1 MTTTTSTHPALEP
14 PPPAGA
20 PPERIPA
27 YVWLFLGSTA
37 LNVFSGN
44 SGLMGFPVPP
54 DRVLLLGSLMLLAL
68 EPRRDR
74 LRGVPVYVVMA
85 ILTLWTAWSALTVG
99 TLTTANGSYALL
111 DRIMVPFLMF
121 AVGGL
126 IFSSTRRRDLLLQ
139 TLTVVGL
146 YLGVVSVLSM
156 VGPQRLVFPRYIMDY
171 LANSPMA
178 KNDPRAVGPFLSSE
192 ANGMALALCAFAA
205 ALLWIRT
212 RNAGWRALV
221 LITIPASTAGL
232 ILTLT
237 RSSWLA
243 AVLGVVLVG
252 LFVPGARRWL
262 ALVAVLGTA
271 ALGAILVAVPSL
283 MELAT
288 GRLTTS
294 RSLYDRAN
302 TYEAGWRALAE
313 QPLFGIG
320 WSRFID
326 IGTEWVRQAP
336 DYPITTVTIE
346 IHNVFLSRA
355 VETGIPGALLWIAI
369 VVMGP
374 LTILWRARRSR
385 GELRLWW
392 LFLLFALVVWFVPS
406 MTSPNPYPFPNY
418 LMWLI
423 AGIAGRTVLVH
434 NLTTKTGDDGIERRQ
449 VLEDS

>member
-1 MTTTTSTHPALEP
+1 MTAKVTQRALDP
-14 PPPAGA
+14 LPPAGT

-27 YVWLFLGSTA
+27 YVWLFLASTA
-37 LNVFSGN
+37 LNLFSGN

-54 DRVLLLGSLMLLAL
+54 DRVLLLGSLVLLAL
-68 EPRRDR
+68 EPHRDR
-74 LRGVPVYVVMA
+74 LRPMPVYVVMGV
-85 ILTLWTAWSALTVG
+85 LTLWTAWSALSAG
-99 TLTTANGSYALL
+99 TLASDNGFYALL

-121 AVGGL
+121 SVGGL
-126 IFSSTRRRDLLLQ
+126 LFSTTHRRDLLLR
-139 TLTVVGL
+139 TLTLIGL
-146 YLGVVSVLSM
+146 YLGAVSVLCM
-156 VGPQRLVFPRYIMDY
+156 VGPKQLVFPRYIMDY
-171 LANSPMA
+171 LANNPMA
-178 KNDPRAVGPFLSSE
+178 RDDPRAVGPFLSSE

-205 ALLWIRT
+205 ALLWTRT
-212 RNAGWRALV
+212 RNAGWRLLV
-221 LITIPASTAGL
+221 LLTIPASAAGL

-243 AVLGVVLVG
+243 ALLGIALIALVV
-252 LFVPGARRWL
+252 PRARRWFAL
-262 ALVAVLGTA
+262 AGVLGAA
-271 ALGAILVAVPSL
+271 ALGSALLAMPSL

-302 TYEAGWRALAE
+302 TYEAGWRALGE

-355 VETGIPGALLWIAI
+355 VETGIPGALLWITVI
-369 VVMGP
+369 VLGP
-374 LTILWRARRSR
+374 VTMLWRARQTQ
-385 GELRLWW
+385 GELRSWW
-392 LFLLFALVVWFVPS
+392 LFLVFALAVWFVPS

-423 AGIAGRTVLVH
+423 AGIAGRTVLVRNCTSH
-434 NLTTKTGDDGIERRQ
+434 TGEDGIERPWPR
-449 VLEDS
+449 EDS